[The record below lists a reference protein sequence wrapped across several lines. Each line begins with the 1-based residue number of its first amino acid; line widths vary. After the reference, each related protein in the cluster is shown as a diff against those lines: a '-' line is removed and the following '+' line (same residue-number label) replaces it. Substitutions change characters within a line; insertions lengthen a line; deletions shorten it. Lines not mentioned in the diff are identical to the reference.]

1 MSSTENEIK
10 LGELVVD
17 TLTLEV
23 RLDDELI
30 ELEPKWVKVLIALA
44 SEPNKVLTRKQII
57 EQVWSD
63 YLVGEDSL
71 NRAISKL
78 RKAIEPVA
86 GLEIKTARGVGYQ
99 LSHEITP
106 SVSSGKMKFGSKTLW
121 PTLGVV
127 VLVLVIT
134 LLMIRSNDAE
144 PAIMQPPYQ
153 THITSDLGIEYSPD
167 ISPNNKFMAYT
178 WNGGKGSQWNIYIK
192 QIGLEGSKRLT
203 TGRGSDQSASWSNA
217 GDKLAY
223 FSNQGNSWSLSIKSF
238 LGTEER
244 SLLKVRSIWKTA
256 SAITWARD
264 DNSLVFSAMKQ
275 GDTKHTLNRLDLDDL
290 SVTELKGEK
299 EWDYTLPKFSPD
311 HSMIATVAH
320 RGVRHYLKD
329 ALDSII
335 GRLQVI
341 EVATGKVVFERSLK
355 EEIASIDWTSN
366 AGLIFTMGGG
376 TICRIYE
383 LSLDGNP
390 TGFIDLDKV
399 LPVLTIP
406 DVVRSFT
413 YHRASKDLY
422 LERWRA
428 DVNIWKAKYSN
439 GEITENER
447 ELGSTLFDFNPKLT
461 PDESQLAY
469 ISDKSN
475 EPQIWLYNLASN
487 TSRQITNHK
496 QFVQINSIDWSGDGS
511 KMLVS
516 MKKGKQDSYASIID
530 TLGNEIHRID
540 RANGVYRP
548 VWSGDDETIYAV
560 LYDTRDTP
568 AIWQYAINTQQWEKF
583 TDAPSVYVRVIDDYL
598 YYMKQ
603 NIRGLWRAPASSP
616 DQEELVTKRL
626 PKARADYWTVHGDT
640 LKMINLD
647 FEKSFLEMVHIP
659 SQKLLSSSQINNY
672 IPYGQA
678 GASFTKDNE
687 IYFSSIDNYDAD
699 ITKIRLPALSEG
711 SD

>member
-1 MSSTENEIK
+1 MSSTENEII
-10 LGELVVD
+10 LGELVID

-23 RLDDELI
+23 RLVKDLI

-78 RKAIEPVA
+78 RKAIETVP

-99 LSHEITP
+99 LSYEAQSRP
-106 SVSSGKMKFGSKTLW
+106 SSGKAKLSTKTLW
-121 PTLGVV
+121 PTLGVAV
-127 VLVLVIT
+127 VVVVVT

-144 PAIMQPPYQ
+144 PAIVQPPYQ
-153 THITSDLGIEYSPD
+153 THITSDLGIEYSPA

-178 WNGGKGSQWNIYIK
+178 WNGGKGSQWNIYVK
-192 QIGLEGSKRLT
+192 QIGLEGSKQLT
-203 TGRGSDQSASWSNA
+203 DGKGSDQSASWSNA

-223 FSNQGNSWSLSIKSF
+223 FSNDGNGWALCIKTF
-238 LGTEER
+238 LGTEGR
-244 SLLKVRSIWKTA
+244 SLLKVRSIWKTS
-256 SAITWARD
+256 SAITWAGD
-264 DNSLVFSAMKQ
+264 DNSLVFSAMKL
-275 GDTKHTLNRLDLDDL
+275 GDTKHTINRLDLDDL
-290 SVTELKGEK
+290 SVTELKGEE
-299 EWDYTLPKFSPD
+299 EWDYTLPEFSPD
-311 HSMIATVAH
+311 HRLIATVAH

-335 GRLQVI
+335 GKLQVI
-341 EVATGKVVFERSLK
+341 DVVTGKVVFERSSA
-355 EEIASIDWTSN
+355 EEISSIDWTSN
-366 AGLIFTMGGG
+366 SSLIFTLAGG
-376 TICRIYE
+376 TVCRIYE
-383 LSLDGNP
+383 LRLEGDQN
-390 TGFIDLDKV
+390 GFIDFDNL
-399 LPVLTIP
+399 LPALTIP

-428 DVNIWKAKYSN
+428 DVNIWKAKYSK
-439 GEITENER
+439 GQITENSR

-461 PDESQLAY
+461 PDESRLSY
-469 ISDKSN
+469 VSDKSN
-475 EPQIWLYNLASN
+475 QPQIWLYNLESGS
-487 TSRQITNHK
+487 SRQITNYK
-496 QFVQINSIDWSGDGS
+496 DFVHINSVDWSSNGS

-516 MKKGKQDSYASIID
+516 LKKGKQDSYASIID
-530 TLGNEIHRID
+530 SLGNEIHRID
-540 RANGVYRP
+540 RTNGVFRP
-548 VWSGDDETIYAV
+548 VWSRNDESIYAV
-560 LYDTRDTP
+560 LYDSKNNP
-568 AIWQYAINTQQWEKF
+568 AIWQYAINTKQWEKF
-583 TDAPSVYVRVIDDYL
+583 TDTASVYVRVIDDYL

-603 NIRGLWRAPASSP
+603 NVQGLWRTPATSP
-616 DQEELVTKRL
+616 GKEELVTKRL

-647 FEKSFLEMVHIP
+647 FEKSFLEIVHIP

-678 GASFTKDNE
+678 GASFTRDNE

-699 ITKIRLPALSEG
+699 ITKIKLPELSEG